1 MRQSENDK
9 SDMEK
14 ALAGPDREALRAVTH
29 RMLSAW
35 SFLGADGLIEDFRKV
50 AVDASVDD
58 ETVRNEAATLVY
70 AIECLIGEVK
80 ALIENEKRTIN
91 NEK

>member
-1 MRQSENDK
+1 MLEVLLRQSEADK
-9 SDMEK
+9 ADLEK
-14 ALAGPDREALRAVTH
+14 ALAVPGREALRAVTH

-35 SFLGADGLIEDFRKV
+35 GFLGADGLIEDFRKV

-58 ETVRNEAATLVY
+58 ESIRNGTVKLVY

-80 ALIENEKRTIN
+80 ALIENEQ
-91 NEK
+91 

>member
-1 MRQSENDK
+1 MRQSETDK
-9 SDMEK
+9 ADMEK
-14 ALAGPDREALRAVTH
+14 ALAVLDREALRTVTH

-35 SFLGADGLIEDFRKV
+35 SFLGAESLIEDFRKV
-50 AVDASVDD
+50 ILDTGADD
-58 ETVRNEAATLVY
+58 ESIRNETAKLVY
-70 AIECLIGEVK
+70 AIERLIGEVK